1 MNIKNPG
8 ISFGLFADT
17 LYPSIFKIIIGI
29 IIIFLIIWFN
39 ISKSFLERWGLIIV
53 IAGAFGNYID
63 RLISGVVTDFI
74 YFYYSSYYWPAFN
87 IADIAISLGVFI
99 LIIAT
104 YKNYRDSVIVKN
116 E

>member
-1 MNIKNPG
+1 ME
-8 ISFGLFADT
+8 L
-17 LYPSIFKIIIGI
+17 IICI

-74 YFYYSSYYWPAFN
+74 YFNYSSYYWPAFN